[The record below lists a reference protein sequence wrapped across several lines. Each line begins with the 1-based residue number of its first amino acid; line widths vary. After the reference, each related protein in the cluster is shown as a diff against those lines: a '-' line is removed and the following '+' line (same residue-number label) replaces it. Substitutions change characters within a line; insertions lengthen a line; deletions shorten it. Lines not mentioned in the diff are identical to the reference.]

1 MRVRRVEGDGPH
13 GVVDG
18 GELLAAGGCVR
29 RYLHLERPQAV
40 LLHQRRHRRRQ
51 LRAPG
56 AAVGLSGALAVR
68 LWRVVMG
75 TFVYAQE

>member
-1 MRVRRVEGDGPH
+1 VRVRRVEGDGPH
-13 GVVDG
+13 KIVE

-29 RYLHLERPQAV
+29 RNLHLERPQTM

-51 LRAPG
+51 LRTPG
-56 AAVGLSGALAVR
+56 GALVLSGALTVR
-68 LWRVVMG
+68 PWRVVMG